1 MCGASVP
8 AEEPDT
14 IVGDSPGE
22 QPVPFRE
29 TPVEETGDFPE
40 DTQPEAETPEE
51 ETDLDGESSAGE
63 ASASETVA
71 PPRGMTTS
79 ERVTSLASE
88 AGSHAEDRPAGDEAL
103 SGPAVPESVGALEEA
118 HVFVHEGAAGSGQD
132 IAPVPDS
139 PSANLRALAVPVM
152 TGVVVLFTA
161 IIGYLVVQY
170 GGPVE
175 LALIPTATHIPPT
188 PSFTPTVTLAPTDT
202 PQPTPT
208 PSITPQPSPT
218 ETPQPPRTHEV
229 DSGET
234 LFGLALT
241 YNVSMESIASLNGF
255 SMETPIQ
262 SGQSLQIPWPTA
274 TPPLEAIA
282 LDINGETVIADP
294 SNCDRYEIQEGDA
307 ISVIAARYNI
317 NFELLEQVNRLTD
330 QSVLQPGDTICI
342 PEISYGGILPPTPGP
357 SPTVTP
363 TSFPAGP
370 RLLYPT
376 DGTVVESVEQA
387 VVLQWVAVKDLAP
400 EEWYMVELTDVSEV
414 GVHPRRGFT
423 RQNAFRV
430 PTSWRPEEEVYHDFQ
445 WKVSIVRVTG
455 RRDDGG
461 FIYTFGGRAS
471 DAGFFTWLGAIPT
484 PTPTPTYTPTATP
497 APGG

>member
-8 AEEPDT
+8 ADLE
-14 IVGDSPGE
+14 
-22 QPVPFRE
+22 RE
-29 TPVEETGDFPE
+29 T
-40 DTQPEAETPEE
+40 
-51 ETDLDGESSAGE
+51 SADE
-63 ASASETVA
+63 VSASETVDT
-71 PPRGMTTS
+71 PEEMTTS
-79 ERVTSLASE
+79 QGATALPAQDGVQT
-88 AGSHAEDRPAGDEAL
+88 EDRLTEEEAPEGAGVSEET
-103 SGPAVPESVGALEEA
+103 AVREDAGKPEDA
-118 HVFVHEGAAGSGQD
+118 HVFVYEGASGSGED
-132 IAPVPDS
+132 IAPVSVS
-139 PSANLRALAVPVM
+139 PSGDLRALAVPIM
-152 TGVVVLFTA
+152 TGVVVLVTA
-161 IIGYLVVQY
+161 IIGYLVLQY

-175 LALIPTATHIPPT
+175 LALIPTATHIPPA
-188 PSFTPTVTLAPTDT
+188 PSLTPTVTLAPTDT
-202 PQPTPT
+202 PQPTLT

-218 ETPQPPRTHEV
+218 ETPRPPRTHEV

-294 SNCDRYEIQEGDA
+294 SNCERYEIQEGDA

-376 DGTVVESVEQA
+376 DGTVVESVEQP

-430 PTSWRPEEEVYHDFQ
+430 PTGWRPEEEVYHDFR

-471 DAGFFTWLGAIPT
+471 DEGFFTWLGAIPT

-497 APGG
+497 GPGG